1 MNEIKLFEE
10 KEIRSEWNEKER
22 QWYFSVVDVVGI
34 LTDSLNPRKYWS
46 VLKMRLKKEGSELA
60 THCCQLKMLSSDGKY
75 YKKKLGPKH

>member
-10 KEIRSEWNEKER
+10 KEIRSEWNEKEH
-22 QWYFSVVDVVGI
+22 QWYFSVVDIVGI

-46 VLKMRLKKEGSELA
+46 VLKMRLKKEGSEL
-60 THCCQLKMLSSDGKY
+60 TTNCCQLKMLSSDGKY